1 MKTFAL
7 AIIGTLA
14 LGAAATTPAAAQR
27 DPYQQGS
34 PNDRYQGDPNRRG
47 DQGPDRRDNS
57 MGGER
62 RDSRDQNRADERGGR
77 DQSWSDQRHGDD
89 RGWRDRRE
97 GHRDWR
103 GRGRQVCNIVWRH
116 HHRQRVCYR
125 R

>member
-1 MKTFAL
+1 MRIITMAIAATFAL
-7 AIIGTLA
+7 GV
-14 LGAAATTPAAAQR
+14 AAAAPVAAQS
-27 DPYQQGS
+27 DPYHQGN

-57 MGGER
+57 MGGDR
-62 RDSRDQNRADERGGR
+62 RDNGQDSRDREANGR
-77 DQSWSDQRHGDD
+77 DQ
-89 RGWRDRRE
+89 GWRDRSDGYHRDWRDH

-103 GRGRQVCNIVWRH
+103 ARQVCRTVWRH